1 MFKIFNENNE
11 IVECEVLHMFSKDGK
26 DYIVYV
32 DNEGDVLASFCEI
45 KDNRLIISKISDDL
59 DFDIVDKELELINYD
74 RVN

>member
-32 DNEGDVLASFCEI
+32 DNEGDVLASFYEI
-45 KDNRLIISKISDDL
+45 KDNRLIISKITDDL